1 MNVCPVCGSRRV
13 VRSRTRLGLESV
25 RRRLTTRRPYRCFN
39 CKWRGWVDEA
49 GQVTP
54 LGDASD
60 VPPELVAQDAVLED
74 SSKKAGR

>member
-1 MNVCPVCGSRRV
+1 MHNCPVCGSSRI

-49 GQVTP
+49 DQVTP
-54 LGDASD
+54 LADASD
-60 VPPELVAQDAVLED
+60 VPHELIAQDAALED
-74 SSKKAGR
+74 SLKKAGR

>member
-25 RRRLTTRRPYRCFN
+25 RRKLTTRRPYRCFN

-54 LGDASD
+54 LVDASD
-60 VPPELVAQDAVLED
+60 VPPELVAEDAALDESV
-74 SSKKAGR
+74 KHRG